1 MDCVSHNV
9 PHQCCFFR
17 HSVVK
22 VKRTDPVDKLKDEA
36 EFATSPERLA
46 HLDDV
51 FVFKTAQQAQLTQC
65 CLTHRLIVCNAST
78 HHHTRLLTYLL
89 TYLARQWFTAVS
101 DPGSRNPLHD
111 GVV

>member
-89 TYLARQWFTAVS
+89 T
-101 DPGSRNPLHD
+101 
-111 GVV
+111 

>member
-1 MDCVSHNV
+1 MKTPHGERKAPLIHYYCVSHNV

-17 HSVVK
+17 HSV

-51 FVFKTAQQAQLTQC
+51 FVFKTAQQAQLT
-65 CLTHRLIVCNAST
+65 
-78 HHHTRLLTYLL
+78 
-89 TYLARQWFTAVS
+89 
-101 DPGSRNPLHD
+101 
-111 GVV
+111 